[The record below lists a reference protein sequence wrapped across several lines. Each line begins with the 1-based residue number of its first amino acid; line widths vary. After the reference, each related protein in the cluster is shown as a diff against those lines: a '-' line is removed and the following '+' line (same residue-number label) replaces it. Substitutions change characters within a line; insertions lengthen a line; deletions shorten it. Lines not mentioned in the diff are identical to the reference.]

1 LIIFSFDFCVGSEDE
16 SPVENLGQVLF
27 GERIRPSP
35 YKITFNEPKHCA
47 LLCQKQYVYADGKDM
62 KKIRLLQKGM
72 KLNYQH
78 HWILD
83 NMPVTFCF
91 INQQNQNVCTTGF
104 PMGCY
109 VTSDGKP
116 KDACVLDSR
125 YRQPDSY
132 YIFNHVDI
140 LIEYRDMSQDP
151 NFLDEH
157 VGGRIIRI
165 KVQPR
170 SIKHEAA
177 DKLDCGINAQP
188 FPIRVHE
195 KPDKIIYTY
204 SVVW

>member
-1 LIIFSFDFCVGSEDE
+1 MSLYYTCEFVVCLRTKRYF
-16 SPVENLGQVLF
+16 
-27 GERIRPSP
+27 R
-35 YKITFNEPKHCA
+35 
-47 LLCQKQYVYADGKDM
+47 
-62 KKIRLLQKGM
+62 
-72 KLNYQH
+72 
-78 HWILD
+78 ILD

-91 INQQNQNVCTTGF
+91 INQQNEDVCTTGF

-109 VTSDGKP
+109 VTNDGRP

-140 LIEYRDMSQDP
+140 LIKYRNMTHDL

-170 SIKHEAA
+170 SIKHEAL
-177 DKLDCGINAQP
+177 DKLDCDITAP
-188 FPIRVHE
+188 AFPIKSDE
-195 KPDKIIYTY
+195 TPGNIIYTY
-204 SVVW
+204 SIVWEVGFLDIFSWKSRKEFFSHPLL

>member
-1 LIIFSFDFCVGSEDE
+1 
-16 SPVENLGQVLF
+16 
-27 GERIRPSP
+27 
-35 YKITFNEPKHCA
+35 
-47 LLCQKQYVYADGKDM
+47 
-62 KKIRLLQKGM
+62 
-72 KLNYQH
+72 
-78 HWILD
+78 
-83 NMPVTFCF
+83 MPVTFCF

-140 LIEYRDMSQDP
+140 LIEYRNMSQDP
-151 NFLDEH
+151 NFLEEH

-170 SIKHEAA
+170 SIKHEAK
-177 DKLDCGINAQP
+177 DKLDCGIIAQP
-188 FPIRVHE
+188 FPIKADE
-195 KPDKIIYTY
+195 KPRNIIYTY
-204 SVVW
+204 SVVWQVCFFKHFSMKINEIFLILLLIKNFNVILSI

>member
-1 LIIFSFDFCVGSEDE
+1 
-16 SPVENLGQVLF
+16 
-27 GERIRPSP
+27 
-35 YKITFNEPKHCA
+35 
-47 LLCQKQYVYADGKDM
+47 
-62 KKIRLLQKGM
+62 
-72 KLNYQH
+72 
-78 HWILD
+78 
-83 NMPVTFCF
+83 
-91 INQQNQNVCTTGF
+91 
-104 PMGCY
+104 MGCY

-140 LIEYRDMSQDP
+140 LIEYRDMSEDP

-177 DKLDCGINAQP
+177 DKLDCSANADP
-188 FPIRVHE
+188 LPI
-195 KPDKIIYTY
+195 KADANAANIIYTY
-204 SVVW
+204 SVVWQVRICKYGCLFAAFSKSTHQ